1 MVRDLLYGREILF
14 SCVEMVNRYLV
25 HSYIHYGAV
34 RPMAVVAREVRL
46 TD

>member
-1 MVRDLLYGREILF
+1 MVRDLLYGGEILF
-14 SCVEMVNRYLV
+14 SCVEVVHRYLV

-34 RPMAVVAREVRL
+34 RPMAVVAGEVGL